1 MANTIE
7 FLFLLILF
15 ELDKSSEII
24 DINDITNEEQD
35 KIIEPNSAKTF
46 SINYKSEK
54 TSFIIDNLEDEE
66 SNLQININ
74 SIDCN
79 IEIYPKEEIKK

>member
-35 KIIEPNSAKTF
+35 KIVEPNSAKTF
-46 SINYKSEK
+46 SI
-54 TSFIIDNLEDEE
+54 
-66 SNLQININ
+66 
-74 SIDCN
+74 
-79 IEIYPKEEIKK
+79 IKVKKLVLS